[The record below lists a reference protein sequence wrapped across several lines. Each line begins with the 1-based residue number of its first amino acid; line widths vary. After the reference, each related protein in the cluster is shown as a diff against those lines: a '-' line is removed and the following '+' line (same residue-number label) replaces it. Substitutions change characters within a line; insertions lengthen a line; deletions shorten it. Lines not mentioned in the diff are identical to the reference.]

1 MIRFGRERGVAAMQR
16 SLETIKNIIRNGGN
30 IVVLGGIEV
39 MLEAG
44 LNGVRAEHI
53 AYDIEQKYGYPNDDI
68 VSSLFFSDIAYTL
81 PFSVQIWT
89 IIG

>member
-44 LNGVRAEHI
+44 LNGVRR
-53 AYDIEQKYGYPNDDI
+53 
-68 VSSLFFSDIAYTL
+68 LL
-81 PFSVQIWT
+81 
-89 IIG
+89 